1 MRTFS
6 KAGAVRTG
14 KDGKVGDCG
23 VTVMMVRYA
32 DNHEGDYYQMFNTLK
47 NSSVESRD
55 VTWLHRMYYPPFNAD
70 VTRLY
75 PLVLT
80 EADFPRKKAVEP
92 CVKIEE

>member
-1 MRTFS
+1 MRTF
-6 KAGAVRTG
+6 GEVGTVRTG
-14 KDGKVGDCG
+14 KYGKVGNRG
-23 VTVMMVRYA
+23 VTMMMVGYA
-32 DNHEGDYYQMFNTLK
+32 DDHDRTCYLMFNPFR
-47 NSSVESRD
+47 NSIVESRD